1 MGIKVGNTTFAHNA
15 FLGKTYKEFEEKM
28 KLVPLAG
35 YEGTMKDLFKLLGGK
50 LKSTKKD
57 DNIRETE

>member
-1 MGIKVGNTTFAHNA
+1 MSIKVGNTTFCENA
-15 FLGKTYKEFEEKM
+15 FLGKSYKEFEEKI

-35 YEGTMKDLFKLLGGK
+35 YNGTMKDLFKLLGGK
-50 LKSTKKD
+50 IRNTKKD